1 MKYCPEFPGSFAS
14 LADARTFCGKFF
26 DWYNNHH
33 HHGGIGLM
41 TPAAVHAGQADQI
54 RAQRA
59 LVLDAAHAR
68 HSNRFRNPPQPPEL
82 PKTAWINHPKD
93 TEPDTQK

>member
-33 HHGGIGLM
+33 HHGGIGLT
-41 TPAAVHAGQADQI
+41 TPAAVHADQI
-54 RAQRA
+54 RARRA